1 MKKKQLCS
9 IILFLF
15 AISFNCLSQTVLPTK
30 ETKKFTWEESKQG
43 KTFDVSFKY
52 ALKDVEIPTERLNS
66 IVMNAI
72 IKSKYQLKNT
82 LSFRPIDVMIYSNKN
97 ELNISV
103 EFSGKNSYG
112 VESLS
117 RSYFTFKN
125 EGDGGIQL
133 IGTF

>member
-1 MKKKQLCS
+1 MKKFQFCS
-9 IILFLF
+9 ILVILLVF
-15 AISFNCLSQTVLPTK
+15 SFNCLSQTLLPTK
-30 ETKKFTWEESKQG
+30 ESKKFNWEESKQG

-52 ALKDVEIPTERLNS
+52 ALKEVEIPSERLNS
-66 IVMNAI
+66 IVMRAI
-72 IKSKYQLKNT
+72 INSKYQLKNT
-82 LSFRPIDVMIYSNKN
+82 LSFRPIEVMIYANKD

-103 EFSGKNSYG
+103 EYSGKNSFG

-125 EGDGGIQL
+125 EGDGSIQL